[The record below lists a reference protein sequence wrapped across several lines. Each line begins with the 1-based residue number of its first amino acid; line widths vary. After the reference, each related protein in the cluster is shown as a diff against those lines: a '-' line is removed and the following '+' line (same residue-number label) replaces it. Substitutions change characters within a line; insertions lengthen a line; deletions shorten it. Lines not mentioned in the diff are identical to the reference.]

1 MNSGIEFQISEV
13 VLKTN
18 ESVDATDRISKS
30 TQGAD
35 RLEFQD
41 IQLYVQQNQ
50 KKLFSDLSVYSTQ

>member
-35 RLEFQD
+35 RLEFPD

-50 KKLFSDLSVYSTQ
+50 NKLFNDVSVYSTQ

>member
-13 VLKTN
+13 VLKAN
-18 ESVDATDRISKS
+18 ESVYAIDSISKS

-50 KKLFSDLSVYSTQ
+50 KKLINDLSVYSTQ

>member
-18 ESVDATDRISKS
+18 ESLDATDSISKS

-50 KKLFSDLSVYSTQ
+50 KKLINDLSVYSTQ

>member
-50 KKLFSDLSVYSTQ
+50 NKLFNDVSVYSTQ

>member
-13 VLKTN
+13 ILKTN
-18 ESVDATDRISKS
+18 ESVDATDGISKS
-30 TQGAD
+30 TQAAG

-50 KKLFSDLSVYSTQ
+50 NKLFNDVSVYSTQ

>member
-18 ESVDATDRISKS
+18 ESVYATDIISKS

-50 KKLFSDLSVYSTQ
+50 KKLFNDVSVYSTQ